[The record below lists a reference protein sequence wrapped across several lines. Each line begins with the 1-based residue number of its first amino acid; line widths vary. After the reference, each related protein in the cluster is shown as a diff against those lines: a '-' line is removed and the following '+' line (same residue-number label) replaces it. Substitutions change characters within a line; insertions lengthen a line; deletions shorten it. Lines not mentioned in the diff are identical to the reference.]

1 MVIHQSAAEG
11 RVSGENCPPNARNCG
26 QPASGRLISSE
37 EAVLFLQLSTVK
49 MTNRC
54 IDAGC
59 DFTGIPV
66 K

>member
-11 RVSGENCPPNARNCG
+11 RVSGENCPPSVRNCG
-26 QPASGRLISSE
+26 QPAPGRLILSE
-37 EAVLFLQLSTVK
+37 ESMLFLQLSTVK
-49 MTNRC
+49 MTDRC
-54 IDAGC
+54 MDAAC

>member
-11 RVSGENCPPNARNCG
+11 RVSGENCPPSVRNCG
-26 QPASGRLISSE
+26 QPASGRMISPE
-37 EAVLFLQLSTVK
+37 ETVLFLQLSTVK
-49 MTNRC
+49 MTDSC
-54 IDAGC
+54 MDAGC